1 MNLAQALLEL
11 EGPDAAREAIDQL
24 TQATQFEQRMPRT
37 WRLLATGYGRLEEFG
52 AAAYALAEEA
62 LLLHDRGG
70 IERNVAKALELLP
83 PGSPM
88 HSRARDIQY
97 LLEGLD
103 KPG

>member
-11 EGPDAAREAIDQL
+11 EGPDTAREAVDQL
-24 TQATQFEQRMPRT
+24 TQATQFEQRMPRA

-62 LLLHDRGG
+62 MLLHDRDGVK
-70 IERNVAKALELLP
+70 RNVAKALELLP

-88 HSRARDIQY
+88 HSRALDIQY